1 MKTGTRHQV
10 LGNGKIFFSFA
21 DEESSLDF
29 ARPNSR
35 LKPRREDL
43 RVLPVTLG
51 KYQVHL

>member
-1 MKTGTRHQV
+1 MGEI
-10 LGNGKIFFSFA
+10 GNGKTIFVFA

-29 ARPNSR
+29 AQSNSR

-51 KYQVHL
+51 KNQVHL